1 MDTSPSVHPLDET
14 QTTSA
19 PTSPNVPYTR
29 KTSVSFNLHNNN
41 PLQSQTSKS
50 SDSIAT
56 LPLDGVQALPT
67 PHVQTPSVAS
77 SSSGHPS
84 SLLRNRME
92 GKANQIAQSS
102 DLSSTP
108 GTAGT
113 DSGDEQQRPPPIR
126 RNTGPGGRYID
137 MPEQEPRWTAKVS
150 AGLRKLYT
158 RYSPSLTLENKG
170 SIARD
175 HLANERTYLAWLRS
189 SLSLITVGV
198 AVTQL
203 FRLQHPGTNP
213 NELIKVSE
221 LGRPLGGSFICLGI
235 LFLWLGT
242 SRYFHNQTV
251 LSYGQFPASRGSV
264 ILATVTILAVLLAC
278 FIIVILQGRS

>member
-175 HLANERTYLAWLRS
+175 HLA
-189 SLSLITVGV
+189 
-198 AVTQL
+198 VTQL